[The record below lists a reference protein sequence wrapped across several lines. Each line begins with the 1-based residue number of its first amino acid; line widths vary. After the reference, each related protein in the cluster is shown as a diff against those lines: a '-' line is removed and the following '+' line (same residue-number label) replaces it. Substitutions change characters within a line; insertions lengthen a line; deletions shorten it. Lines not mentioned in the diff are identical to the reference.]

1 MAKDI
6 FHDAVKAALKKDKWD
21 ITDDPYR
28 ISVGGVEM
36 AIDLGATLIGAE
48 QDGQKIAVEVKSFVG
63 KSAISEF
70 HTAHGQFLDYCFALE
85 EQEPSRKLYLAVPM
99 STYRTFFQLKFT
111 QSIIQRSHLNLIV
124 YNPEME
130 VITEWL

>member
-36 AIDLGATLIGAE
+36 E